1 MLSSQILPFQ
11 DVRKD
16 YRARI
21 WNADF
26 TYGRQGYGGEYTGDP
41 IAYRCKVF
49 PKTPQRVP
57 AVDSSAAVDKKIWRT
72 HYIAAHAPL
81 TVSTNTTTGKQAFKF
96 PAELQKSSSTYDNL
110 GTRRCSRRIEIR
122 QQSCTSCDFGSCED
136 LHGINPLLDQKKYNG
151 KKVAEEHV
159 LMRLH
164 DAMLCRPRTWLN
176 DAVIQD
182 YSFFLN
188 KVANRSEASV
198 LFLSPVKQND

>member
-1 MLSSQILPFQ
+1 MITL
-11 DVRKD
+11 
-16 YRARI
+16 
-21 WNADF
+21 
-26 TYGRQGYGGEYTGDP
+26 
-41 IAYRCKVF
+41 
-49 PKTPQRVP
+49 
-57 AVDSSAAVDKKIWRT
+57 
-72 HYIAAHAPL
+72 L
-81 TVSTNTTTGKQAFKF
+81 TVSTNTTTGKQAQI
-96 PAELQKSSSTYDNL
+96 PSRAAKSSSTYDNL

-122 QQSCTSCDFGSCED
+122 QQSCTSYDFGSCED

-188 KVANRSEASV
+188 KVANESEASV
-198 LFLSPVKQND
+198 LFLSPVQTND

>member
-1 MLSSQILPFQ
+1 MQSLPH
-11 DVRKD
+11 
-16 YRARI
+16 
-21 WNADF
+21 
-26 TYGRQGYGGEYTGDP
+26 
-41 IAYRCKVF
+41 
-49 PKTPQRVP
+49 KTPQRVP
-57 AVDSSAAVDKKIWRT
+57 AVDSSAAVDKKLWRT
-72 HYIAAHAPL
+72 HYIAAHDHL
-81 TVSTNTTTGKQAFKF
+81 TDRLNKYDDWGSKLSNPQQAARNRQARTTIWGHVGVPKNRDP
-96 PAELQKSSSTYDNL
+96 PAVLHHATLDPVK
-110 GTRRCSRRIEIR
+110 
-122 QQSCTSCDFGSCED
+122 D

-188 KVANRSEASV
+188 KVANESEASV

>member
-1 MLSSQILPFQ
+1 MQSLPH
-11 DVRKD
+11 
-16 YRARI
+16 
-21 WNADF
+21 
-26 TYGRQGYGGEYTGDP
+26 
-41 IAYRCKVF
+41 
-49 PKTPQRVP
+49 KTPQRVP

-72 HYIAAHAPL
+72 HYIAAHDQSDRLNKYDDWEASFQIPSRL
-81 TVSTNTTTGKQAFKF
+81 R
-96 PAELQKSSSTYDNL
+96 KSSSTYDNL

-188 KVANRSEASV
+188 KVASRKHQSCSYHSPNKTTDAIARPCERVVLYIIARRAQIDIADLVSEI
-198 LFLSPVKQND
+198 